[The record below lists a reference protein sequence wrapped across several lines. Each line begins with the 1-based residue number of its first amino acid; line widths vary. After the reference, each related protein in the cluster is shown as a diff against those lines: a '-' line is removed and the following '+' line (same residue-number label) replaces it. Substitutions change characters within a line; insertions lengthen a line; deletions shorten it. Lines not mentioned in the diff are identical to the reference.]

1 MTRDIEGIDIH
12 LDEDVCNEEVNT
24 IRYRRYFRQHPESS
38 LAEYETAAFIRKEL
52 ELDGIDYITIGETGT
67 LATIKGAKKGPVI
80 FLRGDIDALEMG
92 DHIDK
97 DYASV
102 NRGLCH
108 ACGHDTHAA
117 SLLSAARIL
126 NRRKYTLSG
135 TIKLAFQQA
144 EEIGAGA
151 KIFVKEG
158 HLDDVDFAFGIHID
172 SNIQSGKIGLAKGEQ
187 YASCDIFKINV
198 IGEGAHA
205 CSPHLSHDALIA
217 TANIVQAI
225 QNIITREIDQME
237 NTLISIG
244 KISSG
249 TRYNIVAST
258 GELEGTYRTF
268 NQETRSKIR
277 RRIEAVAELTAKL
290 HGCMIIFENYEA
302 ADPLINDGEKTAIA
316 QKIAGSIVGS
326 ENVIYEN
333 LASLGSEDF
342 ADYLAV
348 AHGCFARVGA
358 KSQDESTHYPHHHV
372 LFDIDERVL
381 AISTQLYVDI
391 AQKFVDYI
399 KYN

>member
-1 MTRDIEGIDIH
+1 MTRDIDGIDIH
-12 LDEDVCNEEVNT
+12 LDEDVCNEEANT

-38 LAEYETAAFIRKEL
+38 LAEYETAAFIQKEL
-52 ELDGIDYITIGETGT
+52 ELAGIEYISVGETGT
-67 LATIKGAKKGPVI
+67 LATIRGSKKGPVI
-80 FLRGDIDALEMG
+80 FLRGDIDALEMR
-92 DHIDK
+92 DDIDK
-97 DYASV
+97 GYASV
-102 NRGLCH
+102 NSGLCH

-126 NRRKYTLSG
+126 NKRKDRLSG

-151 KIFVKEG
+151 RIFVKEG
-158 HLDDVDFAFGIHID
+158 HLDDVDFAFGIHIA
-172 SNIQSGKIGLAKGEQ
+172 SNIQIGKIGLAKGEQ

-205 CSPHLSHDALIA
+205 CSPHLAHDALIA

-237 NTLISIG
+237 NTLISLG

-249 TRYNIVAST
+249 TRYNIVASK
-258 GELEGTYRTF
+258 GELEGTYRAF

-277 RRIEAVAELTAKL
+277 RRIEEVAELTARL
-290 HGCMIIFENYEA
+290 HGCRIVFENYEA
-302 ADPLINDGEKTAIA
+302 ADPLVNEGKKTAIA
-316 QKIAGSIVGS
+316 QKIAGDIVGR
-326 ENVIYEN
+326 ENVIDDDP
-333 LASLGSEDF
+333 ASLGAEDF

-348 AHGCFARVGA
+348 APGCFARVGA
-358 KSQDESTHYPHHHV
+358 RSQDESTHYPHHHV
-372 LFDIDERVL
+372 LFDIDERAL

-391 AQKFVDYI
+391 AQKAVDHI
-399 KYN
+399 K